1 MNPEAATV
9 IRARRRVRVSAVA
22 IGASAGGVE
31 ALILLL
37 PELCR
42 APLRASVLVVQHLSA
57 SRESH
62 LAEILARRTGLTVTK
77 AVEGESPDRGR
88 VYTAPSDR
96 HLMVGEGPRLHLAE
110 GPPVN
115 FVRPSVDVLFESVA
129 DVFGESA
136 VAVVL
141 TGTGRDGADGSRKIH
156 DAGGVVV
163 VQDPETSS
171 SSGMPEAA
179 VATGIVD
186 AVLPLGEIGA
196 FVQELMG
203 GAAGWGS

>member
-1 MNPEAATV
+1 MNSEAATA
-9 IRARRRVRVSAVA
+9 IRARRRAGVSAVA
-22 IGASAGGVE
+22 IGASAGGLE
-31 ALILLL
+31 ALSLLL

-42 APLRASVLVVQHLSA
+42 TPLGASVLVVQHVAA

-62 LAEILARRTGLTVTK
+62 LAQILARRTDLTVTQ
-77 AVEGESPDRGR
+77 AEEGESPHRGH

-96 HLMVGEGPRLHLAE
+96 HLMVGEGPRLHLAD
-110 GPPVN
+110 GPPVH

-163 VQDPETSS
+163 VQDPETSK
-171 SSGMPEAA
+171 SSGMPGAA

-186 AVLPLGEIGA
+186 AVLPLGEIGV
-196 FVQELMG
+196 FIQELTD
-203 GAAGWGS
+203 GAAGRS